1 MNIAVI
7 IAGGSGQRMHQD
19 IPKQFLHVD
28 NKPIIIYTLEV
39 FQRHPDI
46 DAIEVVCLDGWHE
59 VLKAYAEEHGIDKLK
74 WITSGGASAQ
84 ESIRNGVYNLIDK
97 CSPDDI
103 ILIHDGIRPM
113 VDELII
119 SDCID
124 KCRTYGNGVTALPH
138 NEHVFEAKDDISTAQ
153 YIPRERT
160 RCVQTPQA
168 YKYGKL
174 LGAYEEAFRNGIG
187 IYGASYVNTMMVD
200 MGETLY
206 FAVGS
211 YKNIKLTT
219 PDDIELF
226 KALLHSKKDYW
237 IK

>member
-1 MNIAVI
+1 MNVAII

-28 NKPIIIYTLEV
+28 NKPIIIYTLQV

-46 DAIEVVCLDGWHE
+46 DAIEVVCIDGWHQ
-59 VLKAYAEEHGIDKLK
+59 VLKAYAEQYGIDKLK
-74 WITSGGASAQ
+74 WITSGGDSAQ
-84 ESIRNGVYNLIDK
+84 ESIRNGVYNLRDK
-97 CSPDDI
+97 CSADDI

-113 VDELII
+113 VDETVI
-119 SDCID
+119 SDCIE
-124 KCRTYGNGVTALPH
+124 KCKRYGNGVTALPH

-153 YIPRERT
+153 YIPRDKT

-168 YKYGKL
+168 YGYSKL
-174 LGAYEEAFRNGIG
+174 LAAYEEAYRREIG
-187 IYGASYVNTMMVD
+187 IYGACYANTMMVD
-200 MGETLY
+200 LGETLY

-211 YKNIKLTT
+211 YKNIKITT

-226 KALLHSKKDYW
+226 KALLHSKKDTW
-237 IK
+237 LK